1 MPSAGGL
8 CDGGAGLVCCV
19 CWGWGFGFGFD
30 LEAGVVRE
38 FLEGRIILPRVM

>member
-8 CDGGAGLVCCV
+8 CDEGAGLGCCV
-19 CWGWGFGFGFD
+19 CWGFGFGFD

-38 FLEGRIILPRVM
+38 FLEGLIILPRVM